1 MNNISQYIFNLYHYL
16 VNLRD
21 TMEYTIE
28 REHKDTLYNQ
38 RKSVLTRGISDGFA
52 FGNFLKNNGEKGEEI
67 KKKLETF
74 IDDVYGNDSTILILS
89 GDNVR
94 VDHTQHIQIFDYVVG
109 LSETV
114 RDIIIS
120 YMNHARGNNELEKE
134 VVELMNADDR
144 FTRCLTTFLL
154 LKEYEKSFAEFQKVM
169 NESKGKQTP
178 QSNFIVQNELNKLAA
193 LIRFNR
199 AHAHIIDN
207 ETLDMLDRAIQ
218 LIEMCEGRR
227 ERRDGKPFNDLF
239 QASKKELGEA
249 LAKNEAIVKPLM
261 ENVFRALVSIVQDKS
276 KQA

>member
-38 RKSVLTRGISDGFA
+38 RKSVLTRGITEGFA

-74 IDDVYGNDSTILILS
+74 VEDVYGDESTILVLS
-89 GDNVR
+89 GENVR

-120 YMNHARGNNELEKE
+120 YMNHARSNNELEKE

-144 FTRCLTTFLL
+144 FHRCLTTFLL

-169 NESKGKQTP
+169 NESKGKPTP
-178 QSNFIVQNELNKLAA
+178 QSNFIVQNELTKLAT
-193 LIRFNR
+193 LIRFSR

-207 ETLDMLDRAIQ
+207 ATLDILDRAVQ
-218 LIEMCEGRR
+218 LVEMCEGRR
-227 ERRDGKPFNDLF
+227 ERRDNKSFNELF

-249 LAKNEAIVKPLM
+249 VGKNEAVLKPLM
-261 ENVFRALVSIVQDKS
+261 ENVFRALVSIVQDNTNK
-276 KQA
+276 A